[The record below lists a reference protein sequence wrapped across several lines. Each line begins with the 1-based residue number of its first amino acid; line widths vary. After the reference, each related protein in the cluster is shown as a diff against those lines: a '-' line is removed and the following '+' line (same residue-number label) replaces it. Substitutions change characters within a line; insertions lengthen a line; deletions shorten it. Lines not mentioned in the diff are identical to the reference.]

1 MSLIIKL
8 EKVYTTSQ
16 VGQEKV
22 NLPCLCK
29 CTFRQSFQMRNLKWT
44 TTNEQPLV
52 KVKRRKRGERRN
64 LMIKK
69 DSHNQDDG
77 DDDDPE
83 NRKLLERSNEPIV
96 FPLGEEII
104 IDDHIEIE
112 CFRKATFSKKYA
124 LI

>member
-8 EKVYTTSQ
+8 EKIYTTTSQ
-16 VGQEKV
+16 VGKEKV

-52 KVKRRKRGERRN
+52 NGKRKVGERRN

-69 DSHNQDDG
+69 DNHDDD

-83 NRKLLERSNEPIV
+83 NRKLLERSNEAIV

-104 IDDHIEIE
+104 VDDHIEIE
-112 CFRKATFSKKYA
+112 CFRKATFSKK
-124 LI
+124 